1 MKKILLLTLTIFGSF
16 FASAQDTLIKKSGEE
31 ILVKVLEIT
40 PDLVKYKRFDNPEG
54 PVISTRKSDLFLL
67 RYANGAKEVFN
78 EPASGAKPIRQAPA
92 EPLYIAPHPDELA
105 PEQIKLNGPR
115 IGLTLIAEG
124 ELSRKLDREFEA
136 SRLLTQFGWQFE
148 TQIFMSDRGTSGLLE
163 LIPLIGG
170 LEQGLFLPSISG
182 IIGLRGKSGF
192 EVGVGPN
199 VSLAGAG
206 LVFATGATI
215 KSGNMNYPL
224 NFAFVPS
231 KEGARY
237 SFMVGFN
244 YRKKNQ

>member
-1 MKKILLLTLTIFGSF
+1 
-16 FASAQDTLIKKSGEE
+16 
-31 ILVKVLEIT
+31 
-40 PDLVKYKRFDNPEG
+40 
-54 PVISTRKSDLFLL
+54 VISARKSELFLL
-67 RYANGAKEVFN
+67 RYANGTKEVFG
-78 EPASGAKPIRQAPA
+78 EAPPTAKPFRTARP
-92 EPLYIAPHPDELA
+92 EPLYIAPQPESLA

-148 TQIFMSDRGTSGLLE
+148 TQIFTSDRGTSGLLE

-182 IIGLRGKSGF
+182 IIGLRGRSGF